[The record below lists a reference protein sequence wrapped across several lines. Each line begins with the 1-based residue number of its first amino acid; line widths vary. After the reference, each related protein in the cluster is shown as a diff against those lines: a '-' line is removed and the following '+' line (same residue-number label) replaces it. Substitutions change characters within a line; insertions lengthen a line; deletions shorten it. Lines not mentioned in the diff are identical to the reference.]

1 MIKRELKANL
11 KSFIIWTS
19 ILVVLYAVVIILYP
33 HIVPADSMD
42 AMKEMMQI
50 FPEEILKAF
59 NMDIDSMSSAYGWLS
74 SEGFTLMLLATG
86 VYASL
91 MGASIVLKE
100 ESDKTIEYLGMLPVK
115 RSQILTNKIIV
126 ALVYIVGLVLL
137 VGFVD
142 YLALLT
148 GEFNSHLQYWLLS
161 LTPLLIAL
169 PFFAINLF
177 ISMFLHKT
185 KATIGISLGVVFIS
199 YVINVLSLLSDKVE
213 FLKYFSIHTLADTM
227 NVVKDTKLNP
237 IMVIISLV
245 ITILFIGLSYI
256 RYNKKELV

>member
-148 GEFNSHLQYWLLS
+148 GEFNSHLQLS

-213 FLKYFSIHTLADTM
+213 FLKYFSIHTLADTI
-227 NVVKDTKLNP
+227 NVVKDTKINP
-237 IMVIISLV
+237 LMVIVSLV
-245 ITILFIGLSYI
+245 ITVLFIGLSYI